1 MSISERAFK
10 DPAVLQDARKDGSA
24 LQDPRKDAS
33 ALQDARRDPGILQ
46 DARADRRIGA
56 ILVEQLKLTSDH
68 VAQILDA
75 QRATGSRFGDIA
87 VQLGLI
93 SADDLRRAIA
103 DQYDLPYLR
112 PENRDV
118 NSELVVS
125 SQPFHPCAEQMRAL
139 RSQLLIRWANGGI
152 RARMLAVVSPGRREG
167 RSYLAANLAVS
178 FAQLGEPTLL
188 IDADMRRPRQG
199 RIFEIDDDGVG
210 LSAALSG
217 RATLRSAVVPLPRF
231 GRLSL
236 LPAGARPPNP
246 LELLSRDSFAILL
259 HELQREYQ
267 VVLID
272 TPAAEPCAD
281 AQTVAFRAGGAL
293 VLARK
298 DYTSLRATNRLIR
311 VLGDAGASIAGTV
324 LNSF

>member
-1 MSISERAFK
+1 MSVSERAFK
-10 DPAVLQDARKDGSA
+10 EPPPLP
-24 LQDPRKDAS
+24 DPRS
-33 ALQDARRDPGILQ
+33 
-46 DARADRRIGA
+46 DRRIGA
-56 ILVEQLKLTSDH
+56 ILVEQMKLTPEN
-68 VAQILDA
+68 VNQVLEA
-75 QRATGSRFGDIA
+75 QRTGGSRFGDTA

-93 SADDLRRAIA
+93 TVDDLRRAIA
-103 DQYDLPYLR
+103 DQYELPYLR
-112 PENRDV
+112 PENRDM

-125 SQPFHPCAEQMRAL
+125 SQPFHPCAEQIRAL

-178 FAQLGEPTLL
+178 FAQLGESTLL

-199 RIFEIDDDGVG
+199 RIFEVDDGVG
-210 LSAALSG
+210 LSATLSR
-217 RATLRSAVVPLPRF
+217 RASYRSAVIPLTRF
-231 GRLSL
+231 GPLSL

-293 VLARK
+293 VVARK
-298 DYTSLRATNRLIR
+298 DHTNLKAATRLIR

-324 LNSF
+324 LNAF

>member
-1 MSISERAFK
+1 MSVSERLFK
-10 DPAVLQDARKDGSA
+10 DPAVLQDARKDPGV
-24 LQDPRKDAS
+24 LQEPRKDTAVVQDVRKDPGV
-33 ALQDARRDPGILQ
+33 LQDART
-46 DARADRRIGA
+46 DRRIGA
-56 ILVEQLKLTSDH
+56 ILVEQMKLTSEH
-68 VAQILDA
+68 VAQVLDA
-75 QRATGSRFGDIA
+75 QRATGSRFGDVA

-103 DQYDLPYLR
+103 EQYDLPYLR

-152 RARMLAVVSPGRREG
+152 RARMLAIVSPGRHEG

-199 RIFEIDDDGVG
+199 RIFEVDEGIG

-217 RATLRSAVVPLPRF
+217 RATLRSSVIPLPRF

-298 DYTSLRATNRLIR
+298 DYTNLKATSRLIR
-311 VLGDAGASIAGTV
+311 ALGDAGASVAGTV

>member
-1 MSISERAFK
+1 MPETV
-10 DPAVLQDARKDGSA
+10 D
-24 LQDPRKDAS
+24 
-33 ALQDARRDPGILQ
+33 
-46 DARADRRIGA
+46 
-56 ILVEQLKLTSDH
+56 EQLRVLTSGVVDC
-68 VAQILDA
+68 
-75 QRATGSRFGDIA
+75 
-87 VQLGLI
+87 I

-112 PENRDV
+112 PENREM
-118 NSELVVS
+118 NSELVVA
-125 SQPFHPCAEQMRAL
+125 SQPFHQCAEQMRAL

-152 RARMLAVVSPGRREG
+152 RQRMLAIVSPARNEG

-199 RIFEIDDDGVG
+199 QIFEVDEGIG

-217 RATLRSAVVPLPRF
+217 RATLRSSVVPLPRF

-281 AQTVAFRAGGAL
+281 AQTIAFRAGGAL

-298 DYTSLRATNRLIR
+298 DHTNLKATSRLIR

>member
-1 MSISERAFK
+1 MSASERMFD
-10 DPAVLQDARKDGSA
+10 DPPA
-24 LQDPRKDAS
+24 LA
-33 ALQDARRDPGILQ
+33 ALHK
-46 DARADRRIGA
+46 DRRLGA
-56 ILVEQLKLTSDH
+56 ILVEQSKLTPEDVS
-68 VAQILDA
+68 QILDA
-75 QRATGSRFGDIA
+75 QRTTGARFGDTA
-87 VQLGLI
+87 VRLGMI
-93 SADDLRRAIA
+93 SVDDLRRAIA

-112 PENRDV
+112 PENRDLAA
-118 NSELVVS
+118 ELVVS
-125 SQPFHPCAEQMRAL
+125 SHPFHPCAEQIRAL
-139 RSQLLIRWANGGI
+139 RSQLLIRWATGGI
-152 RARMLAVVSPGRREG
+152 RARMLAIVSPGRREG

-178 FAQLGEPTLL
+178 FAQLGEATLL

-199 RIFEIDDDGVG
+199 RIFEVDDGVG

-217 RATLRSAVVPLPRF
+217 RANGSAVIPLPRF
-231 GRLSL
+231 GPLSL

-281 AQTVAFRAGGAL
+281 AQTIAFRAGGAL

-298 DYTSLRATNRLIR
+298 DYTNLRATSRLIR
-311 VLGDAGASIAGTV
+311 VLGDTGASIAGTV

>member
-1 MSISERAFK
+1 MSVTAFK
-10 DPAVLQDARKDGSA
+10 EPPALPDTRK
-24 LQDPRKDAS
+24 
-33 ALQDARRDPGILQ
+33 
-46 DARADRRIGA
+46 DRRIGA
-56 ILVEQLKLTSDH
+56 ILVEQLKLTSEH
-68 VAQILDA
+68 VSQILDA
-75 QRATGSRFGDIA
+75 QRATGARFGDTA

-103 DQYDLPYLR
+103 DQYDLAYLR
-112 PENRDV
+112 PENRETS
-118 NSELVVS
+118 SELVVA

-152 RARMLAVVSPGRREG
+152 RARMLAIVSPGRREG

-178 FAQLGEPTLL
+178 FAQLGESTLL

-199 RIFEIDDDGVG
+199 RIFDVDNGVG

-217 RATLRSAVVPLPRF
+217 RATLRSAVIPLPRF
-231 GRLSL
+231 GPLSL

-298 DYTSLRATNRLIR
+298 DHTNLKATSRLFR